1 MREENYVP
9 RGTIAPDTGNPAS
22 KCEPDH
28 KERVQVRTGRNQRTS
43 LPVTI
48 RDGIP
53 QLSASQLT
61 PMSHCL
67 RAHFRLRS
75 RNPHVSL
82 PWIGISAVSPHTART
97 ARPSS
102 TVDPVGS
109 EANSKNGEPKKN
121 PDGRLESRTQAH
133 HEKMKIEATHSFFAP
148 APNCTRR
155 AHQHSLARR

>member
-1 MREENYVP
+1 
-9 RGTIAPDTGNPAS
+9 
-22 KCEPDH
+22 
-28 KERVQVRTGRNQRTS
+28 
-43 LPVTI
+43 
-48 RDGIP
+48 
-53 QLSASQLT
+53 
-61 PMSHCL
+61 MSHCL

-133 HEKMKIEATHSFFAP
+133 HEKMKIEAAQSFLHP
-148 APNCTRR
+148 LPTVR
-155 AHQHSLARR
+155 AERTSTALQGDKARGPGNTVTKLPGEPGTWSLSEGQVIRL